1 METKAYKKS
10 IIREISSSKARF
22 FSILV
27 IILLGVS
34 FFSGIKSS
42 GPDMD
47 KAINEFYRS
56 QNLMDSKIVSGVG
69 LTDKDLEI
77 LKSDDNILDFYGT
90 RSIDVNLTNINNLVK
105 FMEYDGTSK
114 INDYVVLEGRLP
126 ENSGEIALDER
137 AFTLNKDLKI
147 GDEYIINSDEDTL
160 KNFSQT
166 KFTIV
171 GSVRSPMYI
180 EKEARGITNVG
191 KGTIDY
197 FAVLNTKD
205 ISMDVYTEIYLRFK
219 NVQGLDA
226 YSDEYIDL
234 MEENNKYLETLYSER
249 SVERIEEVKA
259 DIQIELDKGYK
270 DIEDG
275 EKQLQDAEKQ
285 IEDGRKQLE
294 EGKSQYNKAVTEFEK
309 QMKDGETNLV
319 AGRKGIE
326 EGQKELDKQK
336 DNINQG
342 QKQLDQAKAE
352 LDKAREVLL
361 SQGVDPDK
369 STSEL
374 ESNISNLKTLV
385 NGETSL
391 SNDIKNT
398 ISNINGEAIPAD
410 KIQSW
415 KGTIDG
421 LGLNDLSNAV
431 SELEKDPNNISIA
444 QDIANSLDEV
454 VKSNNENIAK
464 LEVLLG
470 GITTYQKGKGQYD
483 EQLAIFNI
491 GKGKLDEAQ
500 KKIDSGKVELTKGE
514 KALEQGK
521 VKGKNELEKVKTQLS
536 DAEKELIDGEKEIE
550 ENRPKLLEGKA
561 EIAEQEKSAFEN
573 LEKSKYFYF
582 DRTDNQGYS
591 GYKDSIK
598 SLDNIASVLPVFFF
612 LVAVMICL
620 TTMTRMVEEN
630 RIEIGTLK
638 ALGYGDLEISWK
650 YIIYA
655 SLASISGSVL
665 GIIIGSTILPS
676 IISGAYGSL
685 YSIPDLKLY
694 FYPSF
699 IIQSL
704 AISIL
709 CTVGAA
715 LFVIRVELKDKPSNL
730 MKAKAPKLGKK
741 ILIERITPVWSRL
754 SFNHKVTLRNIFR
767 YKQRMIMTVLGI
779 AGCMALLVT
788 GFGLKDSNE
797 GVVVKQ
803 FDELWKY
810 DAMVI
815 LDESSSE
822 ENYKI
827 YNDTLS
833 NIAGYE
839 NKLNIYQ
846 ESVTFS
852 KEDMNKQTATIYVP
866 EDTTKLDNFMVLRD
880 RVSGEEYEITDN
892 GVIINE
898 KLAKLLGVKAND
910 TVTFNDDNN
919 NSYTVNVDR
928 VVENYAMHYIYMS
941 PVYYEEVFGEKP
953 VYNTEFLTFSDDKE
967 SDEKISSTL
976 LECENVLN
984 VTLKSQMEKTT
995 ADLNESMN
1003 LVMLVIIVAAGCLA
1017 FVVLYNLNNINVSE
1031 RIRELSTIKVLGFF
1045 NNEVT
1050 MYILREN
1057 IILTLMGVVAGGFLG
1072 KLLHAFIIHTA
1083 ETDTMM
1089 MYPNVD
1095 ITSYILSGLITIFFS
1110 LVVMVLMHIK
1120 LKKVNMI
1127 DALKSN
1133 E

>member
-1 METKAYKKS
+1 MDTKAYKKS
-10 IIREISSSKARF
+10 IIREIASSKARF

-56 QNLMDSKIVSGVG
+56 QNLMDSKIISGVG
-69 LTDKDLEI
+69 LTDADLEI
-77 LKSDDNILDFYGT
+77 LKNDDNILDFYGT

-105 FMEYDGTSK
+105 FMEYDGKSE
-114 INDYVVLEGRLP
+114 INKYVVLEGRLP
-126 ENSGEIALDER
+126 KNQGEIALDER

-147 GDEYIINSDEDTL
+147 GDEYVINSDEDTL
-160 KNFSQT
+160 KNFNQT
-166 KFTIV
+166 KFKIV
-171 GSVRSPMYI
+171 GSVRNPMYI
-180 EKEARGITNVG
+180 EKESRGVTNVG

-197 FAVLNTKD
+197 FAVLNSND
-205 ISMDVYTEIYLRFK
+205 IKMDVYTEIYLRFK

-234 MEENNKYLETLYSER
+234 MEGNNKYLETLYSAR
-249 SVERIEEVKA
+249 SLERIEEVKA
-259 DIQIELDKGYK
+259 DIQIEIDKGYK
-270 DIEDG
+270 ELEEG

-285 IEDGRKQLE
+285 VAEGRQQLE
-294 EGKSQYNKAVTEFEK
+294 EGKAQYNKAVTEFEK
-309 QMKDGETNLV
+309 QMKDGEANLV
-319 AGRKGIE
+319 AGRKALE

-336 DNINQG
+336 EKIQQG
-342 QKQLDQAKAE
+342 QTQLDQAKAE
-352 LDKAREVLL
+352 LDKAKEGFIA
-361 SQGVDPDK
+361 QGVDPDK

-374 ESNISNLKTLV
+374 ESNIANIKALV
-385 NGETSL
+385 NGATSL
-391 SNDIKNT
+391 SSDIKNT
-398 ISNINGEAIPAD
+398 IANINGGEIPVE

-415 KGTIDG
+415 KGTIAG
-421 LGLNDLSNAV
+421 LDLNDLSDKL
-431 SELEKDPNNISIA
+431 SELEKDPSNINIA
-444 QDIANSLDEV
+444 QEIASSLDEV
-454 VKSNNENIAK
+454 VTSNNDNVAK
-464 LEVLLG
+464 LEALLG
-470 GITTYQKGKGQYD
+470 GITAYQKGKGQYD
-483 EQLAIFNI
+483 EQLAIFNV
-491 GKGKLDEAQ
+491 GKGKLETAQ
-500 KKIDSGKVELTKGE
+500 KKIDAGKAELAKGE

-521 VKGKNELEKVKTQLS
+521 TQGKNELEKVKSQLS
-536 DAEKELIDGEKEIE
+536 DAEKQLIDGEKEIE
-550 ENRPKLLEGKA
+550 ENKPKLLEGRA
-561 EIAEQEKSAFEN
+561 EIEEQEKTAFEGI
-573 LEKSKYFYF
+573 EKSKYFYF

-598 SLDNIASVLPVFFF
+598 SLDNIAAVLPVFFF

-655 SLASISGSVL
+655 ALASISGSVI

-685 YSIPDLKLY
+685 YNIPDLKLY

-699 IIQSL
+699 IIQSV

-715 LFVIRVELKDKPSNL
+715 LFVIRVELKDKPSSL

-741 ILIERITPVWSRL
+741 ILVERITPIWSRL

-803 FDELWKY
+803 FGELWKY

-815 LDESSSE
+815 LDENSGE
-822 ENYKI
+822 ENLKV
-827 YNDTLS
+827 YNDTL
-833 NIAGYE
+833 NNLAGYE
-839 NKLNIYQ
+839 DRLNIYQ
-846 ESVTFS
+846 ESVTLS
-852 KEDMNKQTATIYVP
+852 KEDMNKQTASLYVP
-866 EDTTKLDNFMVLRD
+866 QNIDKLDDFIVLRD

-910 TVTFNDDNN
+910 TITFNDDNN
-919 NSYTVNVDR
+919 NSYTVSVDR

-941 PVYYEEVFGEKP
+941 PAYYEEIFGEKP
-953 VYNTEFLTFSDDKE
+953 VYNTEFLNFSDDKE
-967 SDEKISSTL
+967 SDEEISSTL
-976 LECENVLN
+976 LEC
-984 VTLKSQMEKTT
+984 
-995 ADLNESMN
+995 DLP
-1003 LVMLVIIVAAGCLA
+1003 L
-1017 FVVLYNLNNINVSE
+1017 
-1031 RIRELSTIKVLGFF
+1031 
-1045 NNEVT
+1045 
-1050 MYILREN
+1050 
-1057 IILTLMGVVAGGFLG
+1057 
-1072 KLLHAFIIHTA
+1072 IH
-1083 ETDTMM
+1083 
-1089 MYPNVD
+1089 
-1095 ITSYILSGLITIFFS
+1095 I
-1110 LVVMVLMHIK
+1110 
-1120 LKKVNMI
+1120 
-1127 DALKSN
+1127 
-1133 E
+1133 